1 MTGPGYTFGAYK
13 LTSYFY
19 QEENRALIYMSGPDR
34 RTFLQGLIT
43 NDIHKVSSEKSIYS
57 ALLTP
62 QGKFLHD
69 FFIYEDKDS
78 LVLDTEFHRQEE
90 LINLLTKYKLRSD
103 VTITPSQ
110 GSNTVYCL
118 YGQNVSADLGLE
130 PQEGAT
136 LRNDQSIFFVDPRL
150 KEMGVRLISDSFAVQ
165 NYTPASFSDFEKQ
178 RLELGIPRQGIDMLI
193 DKAIPLECGLDELH
207 AIDWQKGCYMGQ
219 ELTSRTKYRGLVRK
233 RLLPVEFEGAELE
246 PMTSLSYEGKE
257 MGSMRSSHG
266 GKGIA
271 LIRLEVFEGPQKDVI
286 LNAGALNIRPVIP
299 KWVKFDNP

>member
-1 MTGPGYTFGAYK
+1 M
-13 LTSYFY
+13 TSYFY